1 MIGTVIATADAV
13 AGRKRSRK
21 RLGLSVDEW
30 NVWHQTANP
39 HHTDVTGPF
48 KDAPPLAE
56 DDQTVA
62 DALVVGCLLI
72 TLLRHADRV
81 RIGCLAQL
89 VNVIPPMRTL
99 DGGPAWRQPSFYP
112 FMHASRFG
120 RGKVLRVEPDS
131 PTYEVEGEGAV
142 DAVAATAV
150 LDEAG
155 GALTVFAVNR
165 SAGALP
171 LELVLRE
178 LDGVELAEHIVL
190 TDDDLDATNTPEHPD
205 RVTPTPGPG
214 GTVEGGSL
222 RAQLP
227 PRSWNV
233 LRLTG
238 GTLA

>member
-1 MIGTVIATADAV
+1 MIDTVVATADAV

-21 RLGLSVDEW
+21 RIGISVDEW
-30 NVWHQTANP
+30 NVWHQQANP

-48 KDAPPLAE
+48 KRAPHLAE
-56 DDQTVA
+56 DDHTLA

-81 RIGCLAQL
+81 KIGCLAQL

-99 DGGPAWRQPSFYP
+99 DGGPAWRQTSFFP

-120 RGKVLRVEPDS
+120 RGTVLRIEPNA

-142 DAVAATAV
+142 SALEATAV
-150 LDEAG
+150 LDEAR
-155 GALTVFAVNR
+155 GALTLFAVNR
-165 SAGALP
+165 GADP
-171 LELVLRE
+171 LSLAVTLRDLGGVSVAEHLVLAGE
-178 LDGVELAEHIVL
+178 DPDAANTAE
-190 TDDDLDATNTPEHPD
+190 APD
-205 RVTPTPGPG
+205 RVAPSQGSG
-214 GTVEGGSL
+214 ASVEDGTL
-222 RAQLP
+222 RAELP

-238 GTLA
+238 AR